1 MIDLSYIYHVAD
13 NNREF
18 VLDLLGALKRNLE
31 DFPPQMREDY
41 NAKNWAAL
49 RATAHKFKSSVS
61 YSGMK
66 ELIEALIK
74 LETFADAESSESQT
88 VELLRTVFRSTAAMH
103 ATVLAEIEQAK
114 LLTADADSVK

>member
-18 VLDLLGALKRNLE
+18 VLDLLGALKKNLE
-31 DFPPQMREDY
+31 DFPTQMRKDFDA
-41 NAKNWAAL
+41 NNWAAL

-61 YSGMK
+61 YSGM
-66 ELIEALIK
+66 EALIEALIK
-74 LETFADAESSESQT
+74 LETLADAESNESQT
-88 VELLRTVFRSTAAMH
+88 VDSLRTVFRSAAVMH

-114 LLTADADSVK
+114 LLPVDAD